1 MVKEIVKDTEVLSK
15 PLERATKDDLYIIR
29 DLVDT
34 AKAHDNCLGLT
45 ANQIG
50 YTKRIIL
57 VKNGESWKP
66 FINPIIVK
74 KSRETYIA
82 EEGCLSLDGERK
94 VKRHHSIRLAYQEE
108 NGKQRVS
115 DFSGLMAEII
125 QHEVDHCNGIL
136 I

>member
-1 MVKEIVKDTEVLSK
+1 MVKEIVKDVEALSK
-15 PLERATKDDLYIIR
+15 PLEKATKDDLYIIR
-29 DLVDT
+29 DLIDT

-66 FINPIIVK
+66 SINPIIVK

-82 EEGCLSLDGERK
+82 EEGCLSLDGERRMLSRK
-94 VKRHHSIRLAYQEE
+94 STSSTKH
-108 NGKQRVS
+108 
-115 DFSGLMAEII
+115 D
-125 QHEVDHCNGIL
+125 L
-136 I
+136 INTERSSKGNN